1 MFKKQQLLNSTFKS
15 NTNEID
21 YDSSKSQ
28 KQSNENQFDISQK
41 LLYALEK
48 PTINTKN
55 TNSCRNSTGRL
66 SVFDFLN
73 LSITKANKK
82 KTFSIKLNYLKN
94 DKTNFGMIK
103 QSTNLYG
110 FSKVSSKN
118 SQFKQKQQFNFKN
131 NSLQN
136 LQFCIIKIWK
146 ILVENKVIYYYS

>member
-21 YDSSKSQ
+21 YDYSKSQ

-66 SVFDFLN
+66 SAFDFLN

-82 KTFSIKLNYLKN
+82 QTFSITLNYFKN
-94 DKTNFGMIK
+94 DKSNFGIIR

-110 FSKVSSKN
+110 FSKVSSK
-118 SQFKQKQQFNFKN
+118 
-131 NSLQN
+131 
-136 LQFCIIKIWK
+136 
-146 ILVENKVIYYYS
+146 VR